1 MKKYLFLTAFFCA
14 LFVSEKLLA
23 QTNSTAVSEVTVL
36 KKANPNYQ
44 GTVITAKQF
53 ITDEKAQNPNN
64 NTEEKKDKKEEK
76 ENVLITEEK
85 SKNPN

>member
-14 LFVSEKLLA
+14 LFVSEKLHA

-44 GTVITAKQF
+44 GTAITAKKF

-76 ENVLITEEK
+76 DNVLITEEK